1 MIILIVRKYNLDKY
15 VLYNISICIQQKTT
29 ADAVVFCFIALRFT

>member
-15 VLYNISICIQQKTT
+15 VLYSISICTQQKTT
-29 ADAVVFCFIALRFT
+29 ANAVVFYVIALSFT